1 MKAHLRDELSPYLV
15 EVARRPVLTHKQ
27 EMELFRRLEQG
38 DRSAREAIIEA
49 NLRFVI
55 KIALQYVGRGVPLAD
70 LVQEGNIGLIE
81 VVDKFDWRKGYRF
94 STYAAFW
101 IRQAIEVAVR
111 KQCNMIRIPIRKSRL
126 LGHVTE
132 AVREFT
138 QAHGRRPT
146 PRELATILGVD
157 EDKLEQLLKVR
168 EAVLSLDACEEDED
182 EPAQLLNRIGDE
194 RAVDPVDACMARE
207 RRALVR
213 SALETLPPRE
223 QKVLRLRFGI
233 DGDEDGQ
240 SLRAAS
246 KELGLSQEGVRRIEQ
261 KALNHLR
268 RSAAGQ
274 MLQGLL

>member
-1 MKAHLRDELSPYLV
+1 MKAPLREELSPYLA
-15 EVARRPVLTHKQ
+15 EVAKRPVLTHEQ
-27 EMELFRRLEQG
+27 EIELFKRLEQG
-38 DRSAREAIIEA
+38 DKSARDAIIEA

-55 KIALQYVGRGVPLAD
+55 KIAMQYVGRGVPLAD
-70 LVQEGNIGLIE
+70 LIQEGNVGLVE
-81 VVDKFDWRKGYRF
+81 VVDKFNYRKGYRF

-101 IRQAIEVAVR
+101 IRQAIEVAIR
-111 KQCNMIRIPIRKSRL
+111 KQCNLIRVPIRKSRL

-132 AVREFT
+132 AVREFA

-157 EDKLEQLLKVR
+157 EEKLEQLLQVR
-168 EAVLSLDACEEDED
+168 EAVLSLDACDEEEG
-182 EPAQLLNRIGDE
+182 EPTQLLNRVCDE
-194 RAVDPVDACMARE
+194 RAVDPVDACIAKE

-213 SALETLPPRE
+213 AALETLPARE
-223 QKVLRLRFGI
+223 QKVLKLRFGI
-233 DGDEDGQ
+233 DSDDDGQ
-240 SLRAAS
+240 SLRTAS

-268 RSAAGQ
+268 RGVAAQ